1 VATIYSPFWNLFCF
15 KSVNGIINEYHYNK
29 EYKMKVIIKYLLS
42 IIFLFLLN
50 TFNVY
55 AIESI
60 KIGLLV
66 PLTGE
71 YNDIGKS
78 VIQSTRMAINK
89 INDSKILILP
99 RDTKSDPEE
108 TLNKVEE
115 LYKEGV
121 KIFIGPVFNKSL
133 KELNKFEDAIFLSLT
148 NKILNNPKNVISAG
162 VNAKSQF
169 DAIKKFQEINELKKT
184 LVLIPKKD
192 YKEEIEEAISK
203 SKIKTKKVFYYDVD
217 PTKLTQQIEK
227 ITRYKIRK
235 KTLKDEIKK
244 IQNSEDPNKE
254 KKLEILNKKDTLGKI
269 GYDSIII
276 ADFDESLKSVTTS
289 LLYTDVSP
297 KKITFISLNQWFD
310 ETLFKEITSQ
320 PISFP
325 SINKKNYDNFRKD
338 YNKIF
343 NEYPNQLSMLS
354 YDLVGLTY
362 YLLFQNNF
370 EIDNKLFLKKNKF
383 KGVSG
388 IFEIKNKKINHILNF
403 YKVEGDEFI
412 EIF

>member
-1 VATIYSPFWNLFCF
+1 
-15 KSVNGIINEYHYNK
+15 
-29 EYKMKVIIKYLLS
+29 MKVIIKYLLS
-42 IIFLFLLN
+42 IIFVFFLN
-50 TFNVY
+50 TFNIY
-55 AIESI
+55 ANERI

-71 YNDIGKS
+71 YEDIGKS
-78 VIQSTRMAINK
+78 IIQSTRMAVNK

-99 RDTKSDPEE
+99 RDTKSDPKE
-108 TLNKVEE
+108 TLKKAEE
-115 LYKEGV
+115 LYAEGV
-121 KIFIGPVFNKSL
+121 KIFIGPVFNENL
-133 KELNKFEDAIFLSLT
+133 KGLSKFQDVIFLSLT
-148 NKILNNPKNVISAG
+148 NKILNNPKNVISSG
-162 VNAKSQF
+162 INAKSQF
-169 DAIKKFQEINELKKT
+169 DTIKKFQEINELKKT

-227 ITRYKIRK
+227 VTKYKIRK
-235 KTLKDEIKK
+235 ENLEDEIKR
-244 IQNSEDPNKE
+244 IENSEDANKE
-254 KKLEILNKKDTLGKI
+254 KKLEALKKKDTLGKI

-310 ETLFKEITSQ
+310 ETLFKETTSQ

-325 SINKKNYDNFRKD
+325 SINKKNYDKFRKD
-338 YNKIF
+338 YYEIF

-354 YDLVGLTY
+354 FDLVGLTY
-362 YLLFQNNF
+362 YLLLQNNF

-383 KGVSG
+383 KGISG
-388 IFEIKNKKINHILNF
+388 VFEIKNKKINHILNF
-403 YKVEGDEFI
+403 YKVEGDTFI

>member
-1 VATIYSPFWNLFCF
+1 
-15 KSVNGIINEYHYNK
+15 
-29 EYKMKVIIKYLLS
+29 MKVIIKYLLS
-42 IIFLFLLN
+42 IVFVFLLN
-50 TFNVY
+50 TFNTS
-55 AIESI
+55 ANESI

-66 PLTGE
+66 PITGE

-78 VIQSTRMAINK
+78 IIQSTRMAINK
-89 INDSKILILP
+89 IDDSKILILP
-99 RDTKSDPEE
+99 RDTKSDPKE
-108 TLNKVEE
+108 TLKKVEE
-115 LYKEGV
+115 LYAEGI
-121 KIFIGPVFNKSL
+121 KIFIGPVFNENL
-133 KELNKFEDAIFLSLT
+133 KELSKFQDVIFLSLT

-162 VNAKSQF
+162 INAKSQF
-169 DAIKKFQEINELKKT
+169 DAIKKYQKINELKKT
-184 LVLIPKKD
+184 LVLIPKKN

-227 ITRYKIRK
+227 VTKYKIRK
-235 KTLKDEIKK
+235 KNLEDEIKR
-244 IQNSEDPNKE
+244 IENSEDANKE
-254 KKLEILNKKDTLGKI
+254 KKLEALKKKDTLGKI

-310 ETLFKEITSQ
+310 ETLFKETTSQ

-325 SINKKNYDNFRKD
+325 SINKKNYDDFRKD
-338 YNKIF
+338 YYEIF

-354 YDLVGLTY
+354 FDLVGLTY
-362 YLLFQNNF
+362 YLLVQNNF

-403 YKVEGDEFI
+403 YKVEGDTFI

>member
-1 VATIYSPFWNLFCF
+1 
-15 KSVNGIINEYHYNK
+15 
-29 EYKMKVIIKYLLS
+29 MKVIIKYLLS
-42 IIFLFLLN
+42 AVFVFLLN
-50 TFNVY
+50 TFNTF
-55 AIESI
+55 ANESI

-66 PLTGE
+66 PLTGK
-71 YNDIGKS
+71 YDDIGKS
-78 VIQSTRMAINK
+78 IVQSTRMAINK

-99 RDTKSDPEE
+99 RDTKSDPKE
-108 TLNKVEE
+108 TLKKAEE
-115 LYKEGV
+115 LYAEGV
-121 KIFIGPVFNKSL
+121 EIFIGPVFNENL
-133 KELNKFEDAIFLSLT
+133 KGLSKFQDVIFLSLT
-148 NKILNNPKNVISAG
+148 NKILNNPENVISSG
-162 VNAKSQF
+162 INAKSQF
-169 DAIKKFQEINELKKT
+169 DTIKKFQEINELKKT

-192 YKEEIEEAISK
+192 YKEEIEEAINK
-203 SKIKTKKVFYYDVD
+203 SKIKTKKVFYYDAD

-227 ITRYKIRK
+227 VTRYKIRK
-235 KTLKDEIKK
+235 ENLEDEIKR
-244 IQNSEDPNKE
+244 IENSEHANKE
-254 KKLEILNKKDTLGKI
+254 KKLETLKKKDTLGKI

-297 KKITFISLNQWFD
+297 KKIAFISLNQWFD
-310 ETLFKEITSQ
+310 ETLFKETTSQ

-325 SINKKNYDNFRKD
+325 SVNKKNYDNFRKD
-338 YNKIF
+338 YYEIF

-354 YDLVGLTY
+354 FDLVGLTY
-362 YLLFQNNF
+362 YLLLQNNF

-403 YKVEGDEFI
+403 YTVKGDKFI

>member
-1 VATIYSPFWNLFCF
+1 
-15 KSVNGIINEYHYNK
+15 
-29 EYKMKVIIKYLLS
+29 MKVIIKYLLS
-42 IIFLFLLN
+42 IIFVFFLN
-50 TFNVY
+50 TFNIY
-55 AIESI
+55 ANERI

-71 YNDIGKS
+71 YDDIGKS
-78 VIQSTRMAINK
+78 IIQSTRMAINK

-99 RDTKSDPEE
+99 RDTKSDPKE
-108 TLNKVEE
+108 TLKKAEE
-115 LYKEGV
+115 LYVEGV
-121 KIFIGPVFNKSL
+121 KIFIGPVFNENL
-133 KELNKFEDAIFLSLT
+133 KGLSKFQDVIFLSLT
-148 NKILNNPKNVISAG
+148 NKILNNPKNVISSG
-162 VNAKSQF
+162 INAKSQF
-169 DAIKKFQEINELKKT
+169 DTIKKFQEINELKKT

-192 YKEEIEEAISK
+192 YKEEIEEAIRK
-203 SKIKTKKVFYYDVD
+203 SKIKTKKVFYYDID

-227 ITRYKIRK
+227 VTKYKIRK
-235 KTLKDEIKK
+235 ENLEDEIKR
-244 IQNSEDPNKE
+244 IENSEDANKE
-254 KKLEILNKKDTLGKI
+254 KKLEALKKKDTLGKI

-310 ETLFKEITSQ
+310 ETLFKETTSQ

-338 YNKIF
+338 YYEIF

-354 YDLVGLTY
+354 YDMIGLTY
-362 YLLFQNNF
+362 YLLLQNNF

-403 YKVEGDEFI
+403 YKVEGDTVI